1 VIRAARVRPV
11 LPSRLGFA
19 PDRIDLTR
27 EFAVSDLF
35 AWPAVLG
42 PLLRREDLSE
52 AQAGAAM
59 GSVLA
64 GEATPAQ
71 IAAFATGLRIKGET
85 AEEMTGLVK
94 AMLAAAAP
102 LAVPGPLLDTCGT
115 GGDRAGTFNVST
127 LAALV
132 AAGAGQRVAKHGNRA
147 ASGRC
152 GSADL
157 LEALGVVIALPPEG
171 VAATLAEVG
180 IGFCFAPVFHPAMR
194 HAGGPRRELG
204 VPTVF
209 NFLGPLANPARARH
223 QALGVA
229 DPRMAPIMAEVLR
242 RTGVHHALVFYG
254 HDGLDELTTTTTSTL
269 LDVSADGVRELEV
282 DPVELDLAP
291 ARREDLLGGDVDR
304 NVAIAKEI
312 LAGQGGPARDMVL
325 LNAAA
330 ALVAA
335 DAALSLA
342 DGLEAAAGSIDQGRA
357 RDTLDAWVES
367 SRQAA
372 AGA

>member
-1 VIRAARVRPV
+1 M
-11 LPSRLGFA
+11 
-19 PDRIDLTR
+19 
-27 EFAVSDLF
+27 SDLF
-35 AWPAVLG
+35 AWPTVLG

-52 AQAGAAM
+52 EQAGTAM
-59 GSVLA
+59 GSILS

-71 IAAFATGLRIKGET
+71 IAAFAPGLRIKGET
-85 AEEMTGLVK
+85 AAEVTGLVK

-132 AAGAGQRVAKHGNRA
+132 ALGAGQRVAKHGNRA

-157 LEALGVVIALPPEG
+157 LEALGVAIALPPDG
-171 VAATLAEVG
+171 VAATIGEVN
-180 IGFCFAPVFHPAMR
+180 IGFCFAPVFHPSFR
-194 HAGGPRRELG
+194 HAAVPRRELG

-209 NFLGPLANPARARH
+209 NFLGPLTNPARAGH

-229 DPRMAPIMAEVLR
+229 DPRMAPVMAEVLR

-269 LDVSADGVRELEV
+269 LDVSADGVRELVV
-282 DPVELDLAP
+282 DPVELGLGTAERGDLV
-291 ARREDLLGGDVDR
+291 GGDVDR
-304 NVAIAKEI
+304 NVAIAKEV

-325 LNAAA
+325 LNTAA

-335 DAALSLA
+335 DAALSLP
-342 DGLEAAAGSIDQGRA
+342 DGLEAAARSIDGGHA
-357 RDTLDAWVES
+357 RDTLDAWVET
-367 SRQAA
+367 SRRLATDA
-372 AGA
+372 

>member
-1 VIRAARVRPV
+1 
-11 LPSRLGFA
+11 
-19 PDRIDLTR
+19 
-27 EFAVSDLF
+27 VSDPF
-35 AWPAVLG
+35 AWPVVLG

-52 AQAGAAM
+52 ADAAAAM

-85 AEEMTGLVK
+85 AAEVTGLVR

-102 LAVPGPLLDTCGT
+102 LEVPGPLLDTCGT

-157 LEALGVVIALPPEG
+157 LEALGVAISLPPQA
-171 VAATLAEVG
+171 VAATIAELG

-194 HAGGPRRELG
+194 HAGAPRRELG

-209 NFLGPLANPARARH
+209 NFLGPLTNPARAAH

-242 RTGVHHALVFYG
+242 RTGTRHALVFYG
-254 HDGLDELTTTTTSTL
+254 HDGLDELTITTTSTV
-269 LDVSADGVRELEV
+269 LDVSADGVRELVV
-282 DPVELDLAP
+282 DPVELGIAAADPADLV
-291 ARREDLLGGDVDR
+291 GGDVDR
-304 NVAIAKEI
+304 NVAIAKEV
-312 LAGQGGPARDMVL
+312 LAGHGGPPREMVL
-325 LNAAA
+325 LNTAA

-342 DGLEAAAGSIDQGRA
+342 DGLEAAARSLDQGRA
-357 RDTLDAWVES
+357 RDVLDAWVELS
-367 SRQAA
+367 SRLAA
-372 AGA
+372 DA

>member
-1 VIRAARVRPV
+1 
-11 LPSRLGFA
+11 
-19 PDRIDLTR
+19 
-27 EFAVSDLF
+27 VSDPF
-35 AWPAVLG
+35 AWPVVLG

-52 AQAGAAM
+52 ADAAAAM

-85 AEEMTGLVK
+85 AAEVTGLVR

-102 LAVPGPLLDTCGT
+102 LEVPGPLLDTCGT

-157 LEALGVVIALPPEG
+157 LEALGVAISLPPQA
-171 VAATLAEVG
+171 VAATIAELG

-194 HAGGPRRELG
+194 HAGAPRRELG

-209 NFLGPLANPARARH
+209 NFLGPLTNPARAAH

-242 RTGVHHALVFYG
+242 RTGTRHALVFYG
-254 HDGLDELTTTTTSTL
+254 HDGLDELTITTTSTV
-269 LDVSADGVRELEV
+269 LDVSADGVRELVV
-282 DPVELDLAP
+282 DPVELGIAAADPADLV
-291 ARREDLLGGDVDR
+291 GGDVER
-304 NVAIAKEI
+304 NVAIAKEV
-312 LAGQGGPARDMVL
+312 LAGHGGPPREMVL
-325 LNAAA
+325 LNTAA

-342 DGLEAAAGSIDQGRA
+342 DGLEAAARSLDQGRA
-357 RDTLDAWVES
+357 RDVLDAWVELS
-367 SRQAA
+367 SRLAA
-372 AGA
+372 DA

>member
-1 VIRAARVRPV
+1 M
-11 LPSRLGFA
+11 
-19 PDRIDLTR
+19 
-27 EFAVSDLF
+27 SDPF
-35 AWPAVLG
+35 AWPVVLG

-52 AQAGAAM
+52 DLAAAAM
-59 GSVLA
+59 RSVLA

-85 AEEMTGLVK
+85 AAEMTGLVR
-94 AMLAAAAP
+94 AMLAAATP

-132 AAGAGQRVAKHGNRA
+132 AVGAGQRVAKHGNRA

-157 LEALGVVIALPPEG
+157 LEALGVAIALPPEG
-171 VAATLAEVG
+171 VAASIAEVG

-194 HAGGPRRELG
+194 HAAVPRRELG

-209 NFLGPLANPARARH
+209 NFLGPLTNPARAGH

-229 DPRMAPIMAEVLR
+229 DPRMAPVMAEVLR
-242 RTGVHHALVFYG
+242 KVGTRHAIVLYG
-254 HDGLDELTTTTTSTL
+254 HDGLDELTTTTTSTM
-269 LDVSADGVRELEV
+269 LDVSADGVRELMV
-282 DPVELDLAP
+282 DPVELGIP
-291 ARREDLLGGDVDR
+291 AADPGDLLGGDVER
-304 NVAIAKEI
+304 NVAIAKEV
-312 LAGQGGPARDMVL
+312 LAGHGGPARDLVL
-325 LNAAA
+325 LNTAA

-335 DAALSLA
+335 DAAISLM
-342 DGLEAAAGSIDQGRA
+342 DGLEAAARSIDEGRA
-357 RDTLDAWVES
+357 RDTLDAWVET
-367 SRQAA
+367 SRRLAA
-372 AGA
+372 DA

>member
-1 VIRAARVRPV
+1 
-11 LPSRLGFA
+11 
-19 PDRIDLTR
+19 
-27 EFAVSDLF
+27 VSDPF

-52 AQAGAAM
+52 ADAAAAM

-85 AEEMTGLVK
+85 AAEVTGLVR

-102 LAVPGPLLDTCGT
+102 LEVPGPLLDTCGT

-157 LEALGVVIALPPEG
+157 LEALGVAISLPPQA
-171 VAATLAEVG
+171 VAATIAELG

-194 HAGGPRRELG
+194 HAGAPRRELG

-209 NFLGPLANPARARH
+209 NFLGPLTNPARAAH

-242 RTGVHHALVFYG
+242 RTGTRHALVFYG
-254 HDGLDELTTTTTSTL
+254 HDGLDELTITTTSTV
-269 LDVSADGVRELEV
+269 LDVSADGVRELVV
-282 DPVELDLAP
+282 DPVELGIAAADPADLV
-291 ARREDLLGGDVDR
+291 GGDVER
-304 NVAIAKEI
+304 NVAIAKEV
-312 LAGQGGPARDMVL
+312 LAGHGGPPREMVL
-325 LNAAA
+325 LNTAA

-342 DGLEAAAGSIDQGRA
+342 DGLEAAARSLDQGRA
-357 RDTLDAWVES
+357 RDVLDAWVELS
-367 SRQAA
+367 SRLAA
-372 AGA
+372 DA